1 MNRSRLV
8 DEQLAALATHLASR
22 RAVLLQSW
30 RAAVDADPEI
40 HTSTALPRRQFVDH
54 IPAVLDAFERRLH
67 ALPRPESSA
76 ARQARKEDSAVHGLV
91 RWQQGYDLR
100 EVTREWG
107 HLALC
112 LGDELEAY
120 ARDHAELEAPVMP
133 LARRALTEM
142 STEGVSES
150 TAQFFELRQIEAEG
164 QLRDLEGL
172 LAQATELE
180 RQRAELW
187 RQAAHDLRGNV
198 GVVMTASAGL
208 SLEGLPEPMRTRFV
222 QLLQK
227 SVSAL
232 QSMLDEVTAL
242 ARLQAGQEP
251 REIRPFD
258 AAELLTEL
266 CDALRGMA
274 EDGGLYLKAQGPTSL
289 PVEGD
294 PGKLR
299 RIAQNL
305 ILNALK
311 YTPRGGVTVTWGE
324 SRESGP
330 DRWRLRVQDTG
341 PGFHAGP
348 GAPLAG
354 ALEEATEQA
363 RNVDAPP
370 VQPSAA
376 EPLPRGQHASM
387 ADPRPVNQERG
398 EGVGLSIVKR
408 LCELID
414 ATFALTSEPNSG
426 TTVSVFFPRRYD
438 QPDETGRSHK

>member
-1 MNRSRLV
+1 MSRSATV
-8 DEQLAALATHLASR
+8 DEQLGQLAARLASR
-22 RAVLLQSW
+22 RSHVLQAW
-30 RAAVDADPEI
+30 RAAVDGDREI
-40 HTSTALPRRQFVDH
+40 STSTSLPRRQFIDH
-54 IPAVLDAFERRLH
+54 IPAVLDAFERRL
-67 ALPRPESSA
+67 AASSRPESEA
-76 ARQARKEDSAVHGLV
+76 AQRARKEDSAVHGLV

-112 LGDELEAY
+112 LSDELEAY
-120 ARDHAELEAPVMP
+120 ASDHPELDARVMP
-133 LARRALTEM
+133 FARRALIQM
-142 STEGVSES
+142 SSEGASES
-150 TAQFFELRQIEAEG
+150 TSQYFQLRQIEAEG

-172 LAQATELE
+172 LAQATEME

-198 GVVMTASAGL
+198 GVVVTASAGL
-208 SLEGLPEPMRTRFV
+208 SLEGLPEPLRGRFV
-222 QLLQK
+222 RSLQK

-242 ARLQAGQEP
+242 ARLQAGQDLQ
-251 REIRPFD
+251 EIRPFD
-258 AAELLTEL
+258 AAELVSEL

-274 EDGGLYLKAQGPTSL
+274 EDGGLFLKTEGPPSL

-294 PGKLR
+294 AGKLR

-311 YTPRGGVTVTWGE
+311 YTEKGGVTVSWGE
-324 SRESGP
+324 SSEAGP

-348 GAPLAG
+348 SAPLAG

-363 RNVDAPP
+363 KDVEAPNAPIDPPP
-370 VQPSAA
+370 VA
-376 EPLPRGQHASM
+376 PLETDPLQ
-387 ADPRPVNQERG
+387 ADPRPVHQERG

-408 LCELID
+408 LCELLD
-414 ATFALTSEPNSG
+414 ATFALTSEPGSG
-426 TTVSVFFPRRYD
+426 TTAAVFFPRRYV
-438 QPDETGRSHK
+438 ESTRAK